1 MKKIKLSLKKTALAA
16 VCAAL
21 GGIAARGAVFSFPSP
36 LAAVLSAVLPPVY
49 GASALFGATVSG
61 AFASSFRII
70 PTAAAGAAALA
81 VRIGSKGLGARRRGF
96 TSAALSASV
105 YMIFSSAL
113 CAFYADGAS
122 GLLRSA
128 ALAAV
133 LFFACAV
140 SGEVVS
146 LWSSASRI
154 PPALLFIA
162 CGLSVC
168 ALCPSGGGF
177 SFGGA
182 AAAYIVLFSALR
194 FGSGASA
201 AAATVCAFGAALSTP
216 DGFTRFALLGLP
228 AIISSLPAF
237 DSPLRA
243 SAVFFAISLPL
254 SLVSGAGAGF
264 IIGLAAGAAAFA
276 LTYKRVL
283 RFSEDIFAA
292 EPSLPRSFR
301 AEALG
306 AAARDIS
313 ERVGG
318 IARLKPSPARKLSD
332 AVYSKVCIGCP
343 KNSACFENGGVAILK
358 LDSLGAFGEEELF
371 KELPDCARISDI
383 SRVSRETA
391 RRRDY
396 ILSRESERKNSAALC
411 SQMLTALEYAVSDAE
426 NAVMR
431 SVSADRRLSER
442 LARSLKRSDVRF
454 IRCSVF
460 RDGGVEIAF
469 AESARINEPK
479 LALIAEAVTGAV
491 YSKPERSEIGCGLIL
506 RFTPKSE
513 YIFEA
518 GGCQLS
524 AKSDASGDVSLAF
537 DAGKYSYALLSDGM
551 GVGSPA
557 RAVSLML
564 ADLLRKLI
572 IAGYSVDTAIRLSS
586 LVITSA
592 APDESFATLDLLRL
606 DRSTGAAE
614 VYKAGGCRSLLISD
628 GSRSWLRAGGYP
640 VGILGGCDIKVHRF
654 FVKNSASL
662 VMMTD
667 GADLTPE
674 ECSEALGS
682 GGELPPSELAAELL
696 ERAAGG
702 KEPPK
707 DDISVTVVRIVK
719 RTA

>member
-1 MKKIKLSLKKTALAA
+1 
-16 VCAAL
+16 
-21 GGIAARGAVFSFPSP
+21 
-36 LAAVLSAVLPPVY
+36 
-49 GASALFGATVSG
+49 
-61 AFASSFRII
+61 
-70 PTAAAGAAALA
+70 
-81 VRIGSKGLGARRRGF
+81 
-96 TSAALSASV
+96 
-105 YMIFSSAL
+105 
-113 CAFYADGAS
+113 
-122 GLLRSA
+122 
-128 ALAAV
+128 
-133 LFFACAV
+133 
-140 SGEVVS
+140 
-146 LWSSASRI
+146 
-154 PPALLFIA
+154 
-162 CGLSVC
+162 
-168 ALCPSGGGF
+168 
-177 SFGGA
+177 
-182 AAAYIVLFSALR
+182 
-194 FGSGASA
+194 
-201 AAATVCAFGAALSTP
+201 
-216 DGFTRFALLGLP
+216 
-228 AIISSLPAF
+228 
-237 DSPLRA
+237 
-243 SAVFFAISLPL
+243 
-254 SLVSGAGAGF
+254 
-264 IIGLAAGAAAFA
+264 
-276 LTYKRVL
+276 
-283 RFSEDIFAA
+283 
-292 EPSLPRSFR
+292 
-301 AEALG
+301 
-306 AAARDIS
+306 
-313 ERVGG
+313 
-318 IARLKPSPARKLSD
+318 
-332 AVYSKVCIGCP
+332 
-343 KNSACFENGGVAILK
+343 
-358 LDSLGAFGEEELF
+358 
-371 KELPDCARISDI
+371 
-383 SRVSRETA
+383 
-391 RRRDY
+391 
-396 ILSRESERKNSAALC
+396 
-411 SQMLTALEYAVSDAE
+411 MLTALEYAVSDAE

-442 LARSLKRSDVRF
+442 LARLLKRSDVRF

-506 RFTPKSE
+506 HFTPKSE

-564 ADLLRKLI
+564 ADLIRKLI